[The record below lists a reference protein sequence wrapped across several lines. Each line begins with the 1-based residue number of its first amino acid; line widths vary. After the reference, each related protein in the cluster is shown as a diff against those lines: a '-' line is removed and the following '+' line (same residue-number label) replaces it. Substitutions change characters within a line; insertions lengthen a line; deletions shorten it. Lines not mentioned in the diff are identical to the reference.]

1 MKTRKTKIYEIGIT
15 LIPLVGPVLARQLI
29 SYCGSVEGVFTE
41 QKKFLRTIPGIGEEI
56 ASNVAHAREIL
67 INAEEELQ
75 ILERENIQYTFF
87 LDDDYPKRLQQIPDA
102 PLLLYTKG
110 NLTLNA
116 ERMVSIVGTRK
127 PTVYGKSVTEEI
139 IETIA
144 PYDVTIISGLAYGID
159 ITAHKQSLKFDLP
172 TIGVMGS
179 GMGNVYPDTHR
190 PIAEKMLDK
199 GGLITEFTFA
209 TGPDAVNF
217 PMRNRI
223 VAGMCD
229 VVVVVESGL
238 KGGSMITAV
247 LANDYNKDVAAVPGR
262 KIDKSSAGCNHL
274 IRNQQAHLV
283 ESGDDLINL
292 MSWNKKTKHQNYQTE
307 LFVDMDPAEQRIY
320 SLILDL
326 GEKDIDTLA
335 YESKSTPGE
344 LAAVLLNL
352 EFKGAIKSLPGKKYA
367 AIG

>member
-1 MKTRKTKIYEIGIT
+1 MKTRKTKTYEIAIT
-15 LIPLVGPVLARQLI
+15 MIPLVGPVIARQLI
-29 SYCGSVEGVFTE
+29 NYCGSIEAVFTE
-41 QKKFLRTIPGIGEEI
+41 QKRILKTIPGIGEEI
-56 ASNVAHAREIL
+56 ASKISNAHNVLAE
-67 INAEEELQ
+67 AEEELEL
-75 ILERENIQYTFF
+75 LEKEKIAYTFF
-87 LDDDYPKRLQQIPDA
+87 HDQDYPTRLQHIPDA

-110 NLTLNA
+110 NVDLNP
-116 ERMVSIVGTRK
+116 ERCISIVGTRK
-127 PTVYGKSVTEEI
+127 PTNYGKSVTEEI
-139 IETIA
+139 IETLS
-144 PYDVTIISGLAYGID
+144 PYDITIITGLAYGID
-159 ITAHKQSLKFDLP
+159 ITAHRHCLKCDIP

-179 GMGNVYPDTHR
+179 GMGSIYPDVHK
-190 PIAEKMLDK
+190 PVAEKMMQK
-199 GGLITEFTFA
+199 GGIVTEFPFD

-229 VVVVVESGL
+229 VLVVIESGV

-247 LANDYNKDVAAVPGR
+247 LANDYNRDVAAVPGR

-283 ESGDDLINL
+283 ECGDDLINL
-292 MSWNKKTKHQNYQTE
+292 MSWNRKTKQQNYQAD
-307 LFVDMDPAEQRIY
+307 LFVEMDESEKKIY
-320 SLILDL
+320 RLILDC

-352 EFKGAIKSLPGKKYA
+352 EFKGDRKSVV
-367 AIG
+367 

>member
-1 MKTRKTKIYEIGIT
+1 MKTRKTKTYEIAIT
-15 LIPLVGPVLARQLI
+15 MIPSVGPVLARQLI
-29 SYCGSVEGVFTE
+29 NYCGTIEAVFTE
-41 QKKFLRTIPGIGEEI
+41 QKRILKTIPGIGEEI
-56 ASNVAHAREIL
+56 ASKITNAHSIL
-67 INAEEELQ
+67 VEAEEELQ
-75 ILERENIQYTFF
+75 LMEKANIQYVFYQ
-87 LDDDYPKRLQQIPDA
+87 DRDYPSRLLHIPDA

-110 NLTLNA
+110 RIDLNP
-116 ERMVSIVGTRK
+116 ERSVSIVGTRK
-127 PTVYGKSVTEEI
+127 PTPYGKSVTEEI
-139 IETIA
+139 IDTISS
-144 PYDVTIISGLAYGID
+144 YDVTVISGLAYGID
-159 ITAHKQSLKFDLP
+159 ITAHRRCVESDIP

-179 GMGNVYPDTHR
+179 GMGCIYPDLHK
-190 PIAEKMLDK
+190 PVAEKMMLK
-199 GGLITEFTFA
+199 GGIITEFSYD

-229 VVVVVESGL
+229 VLVVVESGV

-262 KIDKSSAGCNHL
+262 RIDKSSSGCNHL

-283 ESGDDLINL
+283 ECGEDLINL
-292 MSWNKKTKHQNYQTE
+292 MSWNKKTKQQNYQAD
-307 LFVDMDPAEQRIY
+307 LFVEMDESEKKIY
-320 SLILDL
+320 RLILDF

-344 LAAVLLNL
+344 LAAILLNL

-367 AIG
+367 AVG